1 MKFIAL
7 ATVLAATI
15 AVASAS
21 LPVQPESFVLSQED
35 QHQHIIN
42 HKPVFIDTLKSYIV
56 VFKESTEARV
66 IEKAEKDILDLGGKI
81 VQRYNSVFKGF
92 AALMPSPLIQA
103 LSTNPFI
110 DYIEE
115 DTPVTAYN

>member
-1 MKFIAL
+1 
-7 ATVLAATI
+7 
-15 AVASAS
+15 
-21 LPVQPESFVLSQED
+21 
-35 QHQHIIN
+35 
-42 HKPVFIDTLKSYIV
+42 V

-81 VQRYNSVFKGF
+81 VQRYSSVFKGF

-115 DTPVTAYN
+115 DTPSKEDKSCVAW

>member
-42 HKPVFIDTLKSYIV
+42 HKPVFS
-56 VFKESTEARV
+56 R
-66 IEKAEKDILDLGGKI
+66 
-81 VQRYNSVFKGF
+81 
-92 AALMPSPLIQA
+92 
-103 LSTNPFI
+103 
-110 DYIEE
+110 
-115 DTPVTAYN
+115 